1 MPKPWVKEMYYQR
14 ISFTQSYLRLG
25 TSFLPATT
33 VTLHQSSGHFLQSL
47 LITFFV
53 FLSPLKRQAEK
64 PALTTKKSQKTI
76 SRYRFLSGASG
87 SGRLAHSNFCFF
99 SSLLFSLYFL
109 GCPVAPDYH
118 LQQSRMWTLVQT
130 FISWVLF
137 DRSFESPDLS

>member
-25 TSFLPATT
+25 TSFFPAAT

-64 PALTTKKSQKTI
+64 PALTTKKSQKII

-87 SGRLAHSNFCFF
+87 SGRLAQGGWPTAISAFSQVFC
-99 SSLLFSLYFL
+99 SLY
-109 GCPVAPDYH
+109 
-118 LQQSRMWTLVQT
+118 T
-130 FISWVLF
+130 FWAALWPLIIIYNRVRCGL
-137 DRSFESPDLS
+137 